1 MSKDESRMGVISFFL
16 SLVPIAILIGIYQI
30 DHATLYGILWPI
42 MITLLGFVLLAFIVS
57 IKALKLSGR
66 RAWAVTGTV
75 ISGLELLY
83 MIVGFVSMTMT
94 RSG

>member
-1 MSKDESRMGVISFFL
+1 MGKDKSRVGMTGFLL
-16 SLVPIAILIGIYQI
+16 SLIPIAIMIALYQI
-30 DHATLYGILWPI
+30 HPETVYRYRWPAI
-42 MITLLGFVLLAFIVS
+42 ITELGFVLLALIVS

-83 MIVGFVSMTMT
+83 MIVGLLSMM
-94 RSG
+94 RCA